1 MTRMDDIKARDLFSG
16 ELIAANSDDTVSD
29 AINLMRRY
37 TISEVPVV
45 RNGKVVGI
53 ISNDT
58 FVRKRHIPL
67 SAKLDF
73 VMGAPPW
80 LDQEDSVV
88 DAAAM
93 LISSGYR
100 GVPVTNEGGE
110 YVGLISRTDIMKRVP
125 DMEELKGITVN
136 EIMTPDPMT
145 IGVHQTLDEA
155 RSLMKGLDVKTL
167 PVVDPQGRVS
177 GMIGIGD
184 IIKGTQKPTS
194 HQTDG
199 ELSGMSDSAIGN
211 LEVRTLM
218 VDKPITISPDAGIQ
232 EAARKM
238 ADNDVSTL
246 VVLEG
251 DEIVGIISQIDLI
264 GLIASYREVDQ
275 AYVQI
280 TGLEA
285 DSWTFD
291 AMHDS
296 IHKYLQRFGQVVR
309 PRIMDVHVVPHKKEG
324 HQTNYSLKVRLQTD
338 KAMFYARNHDWNI
351 IAALDGA
358 FETMWRHIKK
368 EKEKHLEVVK
378 EASRGR

>member
-1 MTRMDDIKARDLFSG
+1 
-16 ELIAANSDDTVSD
+16 
-29 AINLMRRY
+29 
-37 TISEVPVV
+37 
-45 RNGKVVGI
+45 
-53 ISNDT
+53 
-58 FVRKRHIPL
+58 L

-80 LDQEDSVV
+80 LDAEDSVV
-88 DAAAM
+88 DAATAM
-93 LISSGYR
+93 MASGYR
-100 GVPVTNEGGE
+100 GVPVTSEGGE
-110 YVGLISRTDIMKRVP
+110 YVGFISRTDIIRNIP
-125 DMEELKGITVN
+125 HMEELEGITVN
-136 EIMTPDPMT
+136 EILTPWPMT
-145 IGVHQTLDEA
+145 IGVHETLKEA
-155 RSLMKGLDVKTL
+155 RSMMKGLDVKTL
-167 PVVDPQGRVS
+167 PVVDTQGILV

-184 IIKGTQKPTS
+184 IIKKTQKPTS
-194 HQTDG
+194 HETLG
-199 ELSGMSDSAIGN
+199 EVSGLSDSAAEN

-218 VDKPITISPDAGIQ
+218 VEKPITASPEETLTD
-232 EAARKM
+232 AARKM
-238 ADNDVSTL
+238 ADHDVSTL
-246 VVLEG
+246 VVLDA

-264 GLIASYREVDQ
+264 ELIASYQEVDQ

-296 IHKYLQRFGQVVR
+296 IHKYLKRFGQVVS
-309 PRIMDVHVVPHKKEG
+309 PRIMDVHVVPHKQEG
-324 HQTNYSLKVRLQTD
+324 QQTKYSLKLRLQTD

-378 EASRGR
+378 EASRAR